1 MEKKLLTEEMLLKG
15 GFVLQEGL
23 DFPFDFTP
31 LYEHPDTKVYA
42 INSMCGNDG
51 SEDEPVWLWGF
62 NDNGK
67 PEGEGTTLDEFN
79 GFLSE
84 NGCETL
90 KTSGEE

>member
-1 MEKKLLTEEMLLKG
+1 
-15 GFVLQEGL
+15 
-23 DFPFDFTP
+23 
-31 LYEHPDTKVYA
+31 
-42 INSMCGNDG
+42 MCGNDG

-62 NDNGK
+62 NDNNK

-84 NGCETL
+84 NGCETI